1 MVIINMKFINKHKKI
16 IISSIAIIIFMLVVR
31 RVFTEQITFY
41 DKIAQDIVNN
51 IRCDLLTVIMKT
63 ITFMCSITVLL
74 AICLLTFLLG
84 DDKKKASLISVNLI
98 LVFLIN
104 TLIKW
109 IVQRPRPDEILRL
122 IEESGFSFPS
132 GHSMISMAF
141 YGYITYLVYK
151 HVKDKKKRIIYCL
164 LLLLLIA
171 LIGISRIYL
180 GVHYLSDVLGGFAF
194 SVAYL
199 MLFIT
204 FSPKILDLL
213 KGNKNGKEKKNK
225 I

>member
-1 MVIINMKFINKHKKI
+1 MKFINKHKKI
-16 IISSIAIIIFMLVVR
+16 IISSIAIIIFILVAR

-51 IRCDLLTVIMKT
+51 IRNDILTVIMKI
-63 ITFMCSITVLL
+63 ITFTCSESVLL
-74 AICLLTFLLG
+74 LICVLTLILSK
-84 DDKKKASLISVNLI
+84 DKKKSSLISINLI

-104 TLIKW
+104 NIIKY

-122 IEESGFSFPS
+122 IEESGYSFPS
-132 GHSMISMAF
+132 GHSMVSMAF

-151 HVKDKKKRIIYCL
+151 HVKDKKKRLIYSI
-164 LLLLLIA
+164 LLLLLIS
-171 LIGISRIYL
+171 LIGLSRIYL
-180 GVHYLSDVLGGFAF
+180 GVHYLSDVLAGFAF

-213 KGNKNGKEKKNK
+213 KGKKNVKEKES
-225 I
+225 

>member
-16 IISSIAIIIFMLVVR
+16 IISSIAIIIFILVAR

-41 DKIAQDIVNN
+41 DKMAQEFVSS
-51 IRCDLLTVIMKT
+51 IRCDALTFIMKAM
-63 ITFMCSITVLL
+63 TFMCSITILL

-84 DDKKKASLISVNLI
+84 TDKKKASLISINLI
-98 LVFLIN
+98 TVFLIN
-104 TLIKW
+104 NLIKW
-109 IVQRPRPDEILRL
+109 IVQRPRPDELLRL
-122 IEESGFSFPS
+122 IEESGYSFPS
-132 GHSMISMAF
+132 GHSMVSMAF

-164 LLLLLIA
+164 LLLLLIT

-180 GVHYLSDVLGGFAF
+180 GVHYLSDVIAGFAF

-204 FSPKILDLL
+204 FSPKLLNLL
-213 KGNKNGKEKKNK
+213 KGNKNGKEKKN
-225 I
+225 